1 MRKMLGLLAVLCV
14 LSASL
19 SSMGESLPSEPPE
32 GDLSGQAQVEYLKAE
47 KPEEAIWLLVDNQES
62 PAFLTRWHK
71 VEAFGQRVRL
81 DEAVAGTSLQLPS
94 LEGLGYRFVQG
105 EVLYSLAQGAQ
116 PEVMRMEAEAGLTVF
131 RFLPKRPQDV
141 TAFACRMEWADD
153 QGHKVLVF
161 AGATGSPLQSH
172 PCQWVGS
179 C

>member
-1 MRKMLGLLAVLCV
+1 M
-14 LSASL
+14 
-19 SSMGESLPSEPPE
+19 
-32 GDLSGQAQVEYLKAE
+32 
-47 KPEEAIWLLVDNQES
+47 
-62 PAFLTRWHK
+62 
-71 VEAFGQRVRL
+71 EAFGQRARL

-161 AGATGSPLQSH
+161 AGATGSPLQGH
-172 PCQWVGS
+172 PCQWAGS